1 MGRITFNLDD
11 PEGTRQVEPVGPQA
25 EDIGAYCEILLDG
38 FEDWI
43 KGVSA

>member
-1 MGRITFNLDD
+1 MVRITFNLDD
-11 PEGTRQVEPVGPQA
+11 PEGTRQVEPVGLRQRTS
-25 EDIGAYCEILLDG
+25 GRTVRFCWMV